1 MDFGDFVHALKHL
14 HLAVPAAEAK
24 SVFNEVPTNGLGV
37 FLLELLFRNTV
48 S

>member
-24 SVFNEVPTNGLGV
+24 SVFNEVPTVGV
-37 FLLELLFRNTV
+37 CFFFLDFFP
-48 S
+48 